1 MKKYLFGL
9 LCMGLLLG
17 SCKKDPVNTA
27 DRVGSSRVTRFPT
40 FTVTGGNYRSIVQG
54 STYTE
59 PGVTAAEGSTSLTVT
74 TSGSVD
80 AATVGVYELTYTATN
95 SDGFPATVTRTVAVL
110 PGPEAAGVNIA
121 GKYANVGSF
130 AWTAEVEKLAPGFYR
145 SDNVWGG
152 GSAAVVPSYILTTD
166 GQNLILPENTLSSY
180 GAVSGDG
187 TLDAQGNMNLH
198 VSLLDQGISNSL
210 RKWKKI

>member
-9 LCMGLLLG
+9 LFTGLLLG

-27 DRVGSSRVTRFPT
+27 DHVGSSRVTRFPT
-40 FTVTGGNYRSIVQG
+40 FTVNGGDYMSIVQG
-54 STYTE
+54 GTYTE
-59 PGVTAAEGSTSLTVT
+59 PGVTAVEGATSLTIT
-74 TSGSVD
+74 TTGSVD
-80 AATVGVYELTYTATN
+80 PTTVGVYTITYSATN

-110 PGPEAAGVNIA
+110 PEPEAAGVNIA

-152 GSAAVVPSYILTTD
+152 GSAAVIPSYILTTD
-166 GQNLILPENTLSSY
+166 GQNL
-180 GAVSGDG
+180 
-187 TLDAQGNMNLH
+187 
-198 VSLLDQGISNSL
+198 
-210 RKWKKI
+210 